1 MPTSIRNYITVAIFF
16 IACHNS
22 SSLFASHIAG
32 GGFTYRYLGD
42 TVVSGQTLQ
51 KYRVSLELYQD
62 CVTGV
67 PEAIAQD
74 NPAFF
79 TLYEVGGSTPKQVD
93 TNIYYSPTSGS
104 ATVTQGSVSSPCGIV
119 PTEALPALCLLKKT
133 FSKIYYLAE
142 HANGYVVVSQRCCR
156 NAGIENIM
164 NPGDNGSTY
173 YCTIPPK
180 STAPNNNSAQFNLY
194 PPQLICKN
202 ISMVFDH
209 SATDTDGDS
218 LTYELCA
225 PLSGADGADIK
236 PKVAT
241 PPPYNHLTYSSP
253 YTYANPMNGDEQLKI
268 DARTGKMTVTPNQI
282 GLYLIGVQCNEWRGG
297 VIINTTRRE
306 YQWMVV
312 DCHSFQNNYKPDAGV
327 NRTVLVGDTISFNAT
342 GSSRYYWVPG
352 DFLSNAHIGNPIGTF
367 TNAGEYTYTLFGVSD
382 PGCNGKDTIK
392 ITVLD
397 HSDFAVP
404 NAFTP
409 NNDGRNDLLIPMP
422 IDNSLLKSFRVFNR
436 WGNLIYQ
443 TNTPGA
449 GWDGTYK
456 GATQDMGVYSWA
468 IEYTDNKGT
477 PRTKG
482 GTVMLLR

>member
-1 MPTSIRNYITVAIFF
+1 MPTSLRNYISVVMIF
-16 IACHNS
+16 IVCHS
-22 SSLFASHIAG
+22 STSLFASHIVG
-32 GGFTYRYLGD
+32 GGFTYSYLGD

-93 TNIYYSPTSGS
+93 TNIYYSPTTGS
-104 ATVTQGSVSSPCGIV
+104 VTVTQGSVSSPCGIV

-202 ISMVFDH
+202 TSMVFDH

-225 PLSGADGADIK
+225 PLRGANGADIK

-241 PPPYNHLTYSSP
+241 PPPYNHMTYTSP
-253 YTYANPMNGDEQLKI
+253 YTFA
-268 DARTGKMTVTPNQI
+268 
-282 GLYLIGVQCNEWRGG
+282 
-297 VIINTTRRE
+297 TR
-306 YQWMVV
+306 
-312 DCHSFQNNYKPDAGV
+312 
-327 NRTVLVGDTISFNAT
+327 
-342 GSSRYYWVPG
+342 
-352 DFLSNAHIGNPIGTF
+352 
-367 TNAGEYTYTLFGVSD
+367 
-382 PGCNGKDTIK
+382 
-392 ITVLD
+392 
-397 HSDFAVP
+397 
-404 NAFTP
+404 
-409 NNDGRNDLLIPMP
+409 
-422 IDNSLLKSFRVFNR
+422 
-436 WGNLIYQ
+436 
-443 TNTPGA
+443 
-449 GWDGTYK
+449 
-456 GATQDMGVYSWA
+456 
-468 IEYTDNKGT
+468 
-477 PRTKG
+477 
-482 GTVMLLR
+482 